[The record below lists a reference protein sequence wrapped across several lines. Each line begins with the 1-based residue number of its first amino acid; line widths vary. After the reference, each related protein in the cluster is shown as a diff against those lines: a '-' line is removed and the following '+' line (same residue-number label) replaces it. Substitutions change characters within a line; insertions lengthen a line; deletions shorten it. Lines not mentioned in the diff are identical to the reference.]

1 MLGESWYDGRGREC
15 DIGGGG
21 GSDGP
26 THVMVTRLLNLHE
39 IVSDEG

>member
-1 MLGESWYDGRGREC
+1 MMAEAENAIS
-15 DIGGGG
+15 GGG